1 MYCVHDADPLKSSGR
16 PLSASSLV
24 TFSKEFPRIWL
35 PDSKSPVIAFS
46 LLCFQ
51 VVYPFYE
58 IWLGNDADLD
68 KSEVGI
74 LVVCARTLAAIP
86 VL

>member
-1 MYCVHDADPLKSSGR
+1 MIP
-16 PLSASSLV
+16 
-24 TFSKEFPRIWL
+24 FSQ
-35 PDSKSPVIAFS
+35 
-46 LLCFQ
+46 LCFQ

-58 IWLGNDADLD
+58 IWLRNDADLEE
-68 KSEVGI
+68 SEVGI